1 MEKLVKEILTLRKK
15 PHWSWPKDLLVKILS
30 LFFAIFLW
38 YFVAGEDRVDMT
50 VKVPVEI
57 VNLPHHLIIS
67 NQFKNE
73 LEVTVSGARSLIRSI
88 DKKNVIRS
96 IDLTEATPGNM
107 AVRNGLDSIKFPRG
121 IKTIRIQPT
130 NITLLLDQLVQ
141 KDIQIKYAT
150 SGELSDNY
158 ILESIKIDPDHL
170 TVSGPSETFKDI
182 QVLKT
187 EPIDLASLT
196 NSTTKQLHL
205 KLADDLAK
213 LTGESAVT
221 ATIKIKEKFHNK
233 DVENIIIAAIG
244 TAEGF
249 YAMPTPSTITLTAR
263 ITNTRIKGTVDLR
276 TLFSASIN
284 TTNLGAGTHTLKV
297 QINKPPKITVTD
309 FKPKTVQVEIWE
321 KKTKKKFN

>member
-30 LFFAIFLW
+30 LFFAVFLW

-73 LEVTVSGARSLIRSI
+73 LEVTVSGARSLIRGI

-182 QVLKT
+182 QILKT

-205 KLADDLAK
+205 KLAADLAK

-249 YAMPTPSTITLTAR
+249 YAMPTPSTITLNAR
-263 ITNTRIKGTVDLR
+263 ITNARIKGTADLR